1 MYGSATTMRRLRRQE
16 ELTAWLFIAP
26 VVLGILVFQVY
37 PVIFSSYISLTEWN
51 LLTSPRWVA
60 LRNYAELLTRDR
72 FFWKALGNTAKFAV
86 GTVIPGLILSLFFAS
101 LLNQNIRG
109 KYVYR
114 AIYFVP
120 VVAPAVSVALLWQI
134 IYEPNFGILNSIL
147 RFFGIP
153 GPTWLGSTK
162 WAMPA
167 VIIEDIW
174 ASLGFMIVIF
184 LAGLQGISREYY
196 EAAAIDGANAL
207 QQLRHIT
214 FPLISPVTFF
224 LLVTGLISSF
234 QAFSVPFV
242 MTGGGPANATLMIVM
257 YLYNHAFRQQ
267 HMGFASA
274 IAYVVFLVIIFF
286 TVINFVASRRWVFY
300 EEVV

>member
-147 RFFGIP
+147 RFFGIR